1 MNGVMMMAADIVPVS
16 HFVISAEPE
25 EQQDD
30 DATIIVHVL
39 EFLLILVLSALKGG
53 FARLAHQIHARA
65 CTHKRRYAKFLPPL
79 LPRNPSVKAPA
90 TTAVALTGLPG
101 AMRCV

>member
-39 EFLLILVLSALKGG
+39 EFLLILLLSALKGC
-53 FARLAHQIHARA
+53 FATLVHQIHARA
-65 CTHKRRYAKFLPPL
+65 CAHKIGRAH
-79 LPRNPSVKAPA
+79 V
-90 TTAVALTGLPG
+90 
-101 AMRCV
+101 